1 MDPRG
6 LGARLTGA
14 GCTSCGAAIPV
25 DRIAVLADRG
35 DFAFVELDCP
45 RCGSRTM
52 GRVRAAATG
61 DEPVLDTASHP
72 ELDPASAARVAS
84 RPPVSED
91 DLFAVHRLLEGW
103 SGDVRTLLGEDAG
116 QRRPRA
122 DEAADA
128 GDGPRR

>member
-52 GRVRAAATG
+52 ALVLAAPAG

-72 ELDPASAARVAS
+72 ELDPATAARVAS

-91 DLFAVHRLLEGW
+91 DLFAVHRLLEDW
-103 SGDVRTLLGEDAG
+103 SGDVRSLLGEDPG
-116 QRRPRA
+116 RVRPRA
-122 DEAADA
+122 DD
-128 GDGPRR
+128 GDDGPRA